1 MELIIQDSI
10 KDSSLTWDELWLLYL
25 RLLATGFQQ
34 TGAHRCPHSNHKR
47 SDTQNE
53 REGEN
58 NHLSLIVPIVG
69 LVVVIIRVIPGKKNA
84 VNYNDYRSKTG
95 GYIGETYEKGSLK
108 KYIYK

>member
-1 MELIIQDSI
+1 MVAI
-10 KDSSLTWDELWLLYL
+10 
-25 RLLATGFQQ
+25 A
-34 TGAHRCPHSNHKR
+34 
-47 SDTQNE
+47 
-53 REGEN
+53 
-58 NHLSLIVPIVG
+58 G